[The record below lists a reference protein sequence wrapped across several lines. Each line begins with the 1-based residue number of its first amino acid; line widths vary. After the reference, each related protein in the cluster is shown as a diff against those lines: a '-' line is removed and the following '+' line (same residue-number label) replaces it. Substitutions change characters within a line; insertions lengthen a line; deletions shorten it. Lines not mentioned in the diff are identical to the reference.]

1 MRNILF
7 ILTMFFL
14 AFFWS
19 CTACNSND
27 QKNDT
32 DSFAINDAET
42 DTDSVKK
49 DADLTDSSHDNDA
62 DIQDKDVYGNDD
74 DGDHWPP
81 KDDKELPDLAD
92 DPYGTFYSDYDKNV
106 AYEYYGDFDV
116 VAQDLDE
123 VRKIYLRTEKSENIC
138 SWHKR

>member
-32 DSFAINDAET
+32 DSFAINDAEA

-49 DADLTDSSHDNDA
+49 DEDINDSVDSSDKEIDNDA
-62 DIQDKDVYGNDD
+62 FD
-74 DGDHWPP
+74 
-81 KDDKELPDLAD
+81 ESEAPDLSN
-92 DPYGTFYSDYDKNV
+92 DPYVKYYPDYDKNI
-106 AYEYYGDFDV
+106 AY
-116 VAQDLDE
+116 
-123 VRKIYLRTEKSENIC
+123 
-138 SWHKR
+138 

>member
-1 MRNILF
+1 M
-7 ILTMFFL
+7 

-49 DADLTDSSHDNDA
+49 DTDLTDSGHDNDA

-74 DGDHWPP
+74 DDGDDSAQAFRGH
-81 KDDKELPDLAD
+81 LPEDPAQMKLDL
-92 DPYGTFYSDYDKNV
+92 
-106 AYEYYGDFDV
+106 
-116 VAQDLDE
+116 
-123 VRKIYLRTEKSENIC
+123 
-138 SWHKR
+138 